1 MTSCRLRRAR
11 SRQACFNE
19 SFHDAGET
27 AGVLSGF
34 RLDFCEYPGRRGVS
48 VDAVVVVVVVVVVH
62 GRDEEDATPLRSG
75 RRGSHGANVMRR
87 PRAKRKKNARP
98 GDASSATRAAR
109 KKRAKLRRGMD

>member
-34 RLDFCEYPGRRGVS
+34 RLDFCEYAGRRGVS
-48 VDAVVVVVVVVVVH
+48 MDVVVVVH
-62 GRDEEDATPLRSG
+62 VRDEEDATPLR
-75 RRGSHGANVMRR
+75 RGVVVDPMVLRVMMSEATS
-87 PRAKRKKNARP
+87 RAKTQKSARR
-98 GDASSATRAAR
+98 GDASSATRATR
-109 KKRAKLRRGMD
+109 KKRASYA